1 MEINL
6 KEKQMLL
13 TLDRPMCF
21 ILKPLYSWYHQYTLT
36 DWYTLAHFVLPPA
49 LVIKE
54 EPWWSCHGYTALGC
68 LSPLPRSSSSQ
79 HWKLRDRFWVII
91 PKIHAVYG
99 QVMLFLP
106 TVHSSS
112 LPFLF
117 WFRLTFFHFSRLKEV
132 TLIVSL
138 SFSYRLKDFFV

>member
-1 MEINL
+1 MFHLEAVIFLISPIHTHRLIYAHSLCFTPSSSDKRGAMMEL
-6 KEKQMLL
+6 
-13 TLDRPMCF
+13 
-21 ILKPLYSWYHQYTLT
+21 SWLHCSRVSL
-36 DWYTLAHFVLPPA
+36 
-49 LVIKE
+49 
-54 EPWWSCHGYTALGC
+54 
-68 LSPLPRSSSSQ
+68 PLPRSSSSQ

-117 WFRLTFFHFSRLKEV
+117 LVQTSFFSFLKTERGHSDR
-132 TLIVSL
+132 VSNL
-138 SFSYRLKDFFV
+138 SFSYRLKDFLCRGDWEKCLIICF

>member
-1 MEINL
+1 METNL

-13 TLDRPMCF
+13 NTRQANVFHLEAIIFLISPIHIHRLIYAHSLCF
-21 ILKPLYSWYHQYTLT
+21 TPSSSDKRGAMMELSWLRCSR
-36 DWYTLAHFVLPPA
+36 VSLP
-49 LVIKE
+49 
-54 EPWWSCHGYTALGC
+54 
-68 LSPLPRSSSSQ
+68 PLPRSSSSQ

-117 WFRLTFFHFSRLKEV
+117 WFRLPFFHFLRLREV

-138 SFSYRLKDFFV
+138 I